1 MTEIERLKAE
11 VEHQKAIAEV
21 MLDSLHKLGDDYAKV
36 LEDEQKH
43 IQEAKIEAVKEVGK
57 MLIDKCHDGII
68 CAVDVLDIVFDYVR
82 ECETDER

>member
-1 MTEIERLKAE
+1 MTEIEKLKAE

-43 IQEAKIEAVKEVGK
+43 IQDAKIEAVQEVGK
-57 MLIDKCHDGII
+57 KLIDKCYGGNVYVTDIL
-68 CAVDVLDIVFDYVR
+68 VTVLDYMKGG
-82 ECETDER
+82 DE